1 MYKERFPTVEYFF
14 IFGDDKKI
22 ANKVKIQIAM
32 INRLLQLAL
41 AVLVS
46 SSLQAQEYLEMIDS
60 GQYSVD
66 EIVQN
71 AEAYFADRD
80 KGRGSGYKQFKRWE
94 YMANRLM
101 DQNGYL
107 VPDAERLAKLEAYNA
122 YLNDTASEREVLNDD
137 WIEHGP
143 DDWNATSAWSPGVG
157 RITGFAVDLGDTDH
171 MIVSAETGGVWRT
184 TDGGGTWTP
193 LGDYFSNLRAY
204 SVAIDPT
211 DSDTYF
217 FGSSSGLVYK
227 SEDAGA
233 TWTEIADVSNSLIN
247 KILIN
252 PNDTDVIYI
261 SSQNAGLWG
270 STDGGASWNGPL
282 VSDVRM
288 YDIEFKPGDTNT
300 IYATGRKFHKSV
312 DGGATWT
319 ETPGFA
325 SQPKMMGVSPADD
338 NVIYMVEA
346 AGGSFG
352 ALYISTDQGDNFTEI
367 PQGNN
372 NYFGYD
378 INSSGGQAPRDMD
391 IAVSPSDINEVH
403 VSGVLT
409 YVSYDGG
416 DSFTRSSWWI
426 PDEAAAFGQGY
437 CHADVDITDF
447 VGDVL
452 YVGTDGGIFKATDT
466 QNLNADYY
474 TDLTKG
480 LGIRQ
485 NYKFGVSQTQSLIA
499 TAGSQ
504 DNGTSF
510 FKEDTGEW
518 RDWIGADGME
528 TFVDWGNTNRMYG
541 TSQFGQLYRSDNGGN
556 SLLQLS
562 EPGAGSG
569 NWVTPFEQDP
579 VDSETIYLGY
589 SEVFK
594 NPSAGGGG
602 LWEPISQNF
611 GGNLDEMKI
620 APSNNQVIYAS
631 RGGFF
636 YRTTDGGATDW
647 TQTSNPGGAINNFAV
662 HPTDP
667 LKVALVSTN
676 VEKILITE
684 DGGDTW
690 TSMRLNLPDFSAL
703 SVVWDISDENG
714 LYIGMDYGVY
724 YIDDTFTEWQPY
736 FNNLPNVIVNE
747 LEINFAQ
754 GRLYAATYGR
764 GMWSTPTKYGN
775 IILANGDFLDTN
787 SVSLAPNPAT
797 DELRIALP
805 RELEA
810 DIRVFDL
817 SGKLLMYH
825 KDVQVSTFYQMD
837 ISALQTGTYFVR
849 VSTNAG
855 TITKK
860 LLKK

>member
-1 MYKERFPTVEYFF
+1 MGRFYFLLF
-14 IFGDDKKI
+14 LVAAKKRTI
-22 ANKVKIQIAM
+22 TINTNTM
-32 INRLLQLAL
+32 IKRLLQFGLAMM
-41 AVLVS
+41 VISGV
-46 SSLQAQEYLEMIDS
+46 QAQEYLEMIDS
-60 GQYSVD
+60 GDYAVA

-94 YMANRLM
+94 YMANRLQ

-107 VPDAERLAKLEAYNA
+107 TPANERIAALEAFNV
-122 YLNDTASEREVLNDD
+122 YLNETADNREVLNDD

-143 DDWNATSAWSPGVG
+143 DDWNSTTAWSPGVG
-157 RITGFAVDLGDTDH
+157 RITGFAVDLGNNDH
-171 MIVSAETGGVWRT
+171 MIVGAETGGVWRT

-193 LGDYFSNLRAY
+193 LGDYFSNLRVY
-204 SVAIDPT
+204 SVAIDPD

-217 FGSSSGLVYK
+217 FGSSSGLIYK

-233 TWTEIADVSNSLIN
+233 TWNEIGDVSTSLIN

-252 PNDTDVIYI
+252 PDDTDVIYL
-261 SSQNAGLWG
+261 SSQNAGLYG
-270 STDGGASWNGPL
+270 TTDGGANWSGPL
-282 VSDVRM
+282 VNDIRM

-300 IYATGRKFHKSV
+300 IYASGRKFHKST
-312 DGGATWT
+312 DGGTSWT
-319 ETPGFA
+319 ETAGFPA
-325 SQPKMMGVSPADD
+325 QPKMMGVSAADD
-338 NVIYMVEA
+338 SVIYMVEA
-346 AGGSFG
+346 NGGSFG
-352 ALYISTDQGDNFTEI
+352 ALYISTDEGDNFTEI
-367 PQGNN
+367 PQGGN

-378 INSSGGQAPRDMD
+378 INNSGGQAPRDMD
-391 IAVSPSDINEVH
+391 IAVSPSDIDEVH
-403 VSGVLT
+403 IAGVLT
-409 YVSYDGG
+409 YHSFDGG
-416 DSFTRSSWWI
+416 TTFTRSSWWI
-426 PDEAAAFGQGY
+426 PGEAASLGQGY

-466 QNLNADYY
+466 PNLDADYY

-485 NYKFGVSQTQSLIA
+485 NYKFGVSQTESVIA

-510 FKEDTGEW
+510 FREDSGEW

-528 TFVDWGNTNRMYG
+528 TFIDWSNTNRMYG
-541 TSQFGQLYRSDNGGN
+541 TSQLGQLYRTDNGGN
-556 SLLQLS
+556 SILYLQ
-562 EPGAGSG
+562 EPGPGQG

-579 VDSETIYLGY
+579 VNPETLYLGY
-589 SEVFK
+589 NQVYK
-594 NPSAGGGG
+594 TDAAGSGGT
-602 LWEPISQNF
+602 WNPISQNF
-611 GGNLDEMKI
+611 GSNLDELKI
-620 APSNNQVIYAS
+620 APSDNQVIYAS

-636 YRTTDGGATDW
+636 YRTLDGGATDW
-647 TQTSNPGGAINNFAV
+647 VQTPNPGGAINNFAV

-667 LKVALVSTN
+667 MKVALVSTS
-676 VEKILITE
+676 VEHVLITE

-690 TSMRLNLPDFSAL
+690 TSMQLNLPDFSAL

-714 LYIGMDYGVY
+714 LYVGMDYGVY
-724 YIDDTFTEWQPY
+724 YIDDTYTEWQPY

-747 LEINFAQ
+747 LEINFAE

-775 IILANGDFLDTN
+775 IILANGDFLEASRVN
-787 SVSLAPNPAT
+787 LAPNPAA
-797 DELRIALP
+797 DQVRISLP
-805 RELEA
+805 QQTEA

-817 SGKLLMYH
+817 SGKLLIYK
-825 KDVQVSTFYQMD
+825 KDVQVNAHYDMD
-837 ISALQTGTYFVR
+837 VSVLQSGTYFVR
-849 VSTNAG
+849 VSTSLG

-860 LLKK
+860 LLKQ